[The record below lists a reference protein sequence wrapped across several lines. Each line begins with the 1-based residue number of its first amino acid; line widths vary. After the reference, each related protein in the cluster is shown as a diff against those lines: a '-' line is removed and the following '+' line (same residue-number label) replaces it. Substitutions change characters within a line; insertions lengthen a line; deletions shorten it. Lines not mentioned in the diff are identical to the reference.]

1 MQVTVELDGVEIKDV
16 LNLKDM
22 VIQGSFDPNKKDT
35 GLQINLNKIEFGRD
49 GVAILEKYLEDGKLG
64 NSGGIWQGFPYKMI
78 LSEGS
83 DSLVLIDGYV
93 DLATK
98 GVEFLC
104 DLINAD
110 IVRRGG
116 NNWLGKNEGFTYP
129 YLASLDVGEQ
139 GRLKDTDTVF
149 MPYNRS
155 EVPNWQ
161 NVAMLSVMG
170 YMLGVQMVDII
181 KEIIYLAAGRLSKSL
196 ISCFLSLIKSVVV
209 SASVVNNLSSSF

>member
-116 NNWLGKNEGFTYP
+116 
-129 YLASLDVGEQ
+129 Q
-139 GRLKDTDTVF
+139 
-149 MPYNRS
+149 
-155 EVPNWQ
+155 
-161 NVAMLSVMG
+161 
-170 YMLGVQMVDII
+170 
-181 KEIIYLAAGRLSKSL
+181 
-196 ISCFLSLIKSVVV
+196 
-209 SASVVNNLSSSF
+209 